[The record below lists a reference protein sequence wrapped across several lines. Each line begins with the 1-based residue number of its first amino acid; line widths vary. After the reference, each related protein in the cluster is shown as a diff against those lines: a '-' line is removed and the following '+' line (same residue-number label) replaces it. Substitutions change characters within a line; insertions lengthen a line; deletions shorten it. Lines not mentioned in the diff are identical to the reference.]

1 MHFLLNFIQGEG
13 KMEKQCKRI
22 LGFTLV
28 ELMIT
33 IVIIGILAAI
43 AIPIYQNHSK
53 KAYFSGIVSSTAP
66 YKLAV
71 AECINKTGAIT
82 GCSAGA
88 NGIPAALAAGGPITS
103 LTVTDGVITVTP
115 AAQNG
120 IVATDT
126 YVLTP
131 DNTTQPGTIMW
142 VASGG
147 GVTAGYAPAN

>member
-1 MHFLLNFIQGEG
+1 MD
-13 KMEKQCKRI
+13 KSCKRI

-53 KAYFSGIVSSTAP
+53 KAYFSGVVSATAP

-71 AECINKTGAIT
+71 AECYNKLSSVT
-82 GCSAGA
+82 GCTGGSNGVPANLGA
-88 NGIPAALAAGGPITS
+88 EGPITT
-103 LTVTDGVITVTP
+103 LTVTNGVITVTP
-115 AAQNG
+115 AAANG
-120 IVATDT
+120 ITATDT
-126 YVLTP
+126 YILTP
-131 DNTTQPGTIMW
+131 TANTGTITW

-147 GVTAGYAPAN
+147 GVTAGYAPAS

>member
-1 MHFLLNFIQGEG
+1 MDKKI
-13 KMEKQCKRI
+13 KRF
-22 LGFTLV
+22 LGFTLI

-53 KAYFSGIVSSTAP
+53 KAYFSGIVNATAP

-71 AECINKTGAIT
+71 AECINKTGAIS
-82 GCSAGA
+82 GCSAGT
-88 NGIPAALAAGGPITS
+88 NGIPAALGAGGAITS
-103 LTVTDGVITVTP
+103 LTVTDGIITVTP
-115 AAQNG
+115 VAQNG
-120 IVATDT
+120 LVATDT
-126 YVLTP
+126 YILEP

-142 VASGG
+142 TASGG